1 MNPQTQET
9 KDDPPVYA
17 FYDEVGEIPAD
28 AKPGQGIHHLNFGL
42 RLKEKM
48 DTLKID
54 CTIRSRK
61 ERADPDKELVEFFV
75 KHLGGAK

>member
-1 MNPQTQET
+1 M
-9 KDDPPVYA
+9 YA
-17 FYDEVGEIPAD
+17 FYGEVGEIPAD

-48 DTLKID
+48 DTLKIE

-75 KHLGGAK
+75 KHLGGAE